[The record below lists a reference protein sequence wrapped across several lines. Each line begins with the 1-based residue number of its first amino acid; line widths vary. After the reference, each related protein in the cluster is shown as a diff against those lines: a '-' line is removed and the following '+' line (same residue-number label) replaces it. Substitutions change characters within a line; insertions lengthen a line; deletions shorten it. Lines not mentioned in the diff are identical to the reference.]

1 MTNIFEQPWLLL
13 IVAGVVFLGVAF
25 FRDLLPARRGWLF
38 WLLPVVIAIL
48 AFAIDFFVQTD
59 REKVEKVIAKGVKAA
74 EKEDVDAAG
83 RLVANDYH
91 DTFNESKEVFLAR
104 LRMYLPQ
111 PVIEKNILK
120 IISLKVD
127 STKAVAVFTVRV
139 LLDPQ
144 GPVYEYR
151 KIMLLKFEAQLVK
164 QGNSWL
170 FNKVELLEVDMLPVD
185 WKNLQSVGGELF

>member
-13 IVAGVVFLGVAF
+13 IVAGVVFLGLAF

-59 REKVEKVIAKGVKAA
+59 REKVEKVIARGVKAA
-74 EKEDVDAAG
+74 EREDVDAAG

-91 DTFNESKEVFLAR
+91 DTFNESREVFLAR
-104 LRMYLPQ
+104 LQMYLPR

-139 LLDPQ
+139 LFDPQ

-151 KIMLLKFEAQLVK
+151 KIMFLKFEAQLVK

-170 FNKVELLEVDMLPVD
+170 FNEVELLEVDMLPVD